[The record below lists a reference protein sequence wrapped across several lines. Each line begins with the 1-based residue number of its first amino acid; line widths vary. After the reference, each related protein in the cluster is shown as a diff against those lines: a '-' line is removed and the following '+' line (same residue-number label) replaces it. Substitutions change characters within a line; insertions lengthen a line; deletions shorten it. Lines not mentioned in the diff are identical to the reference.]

1 MVIASVVTV
10 TKITVTMVTKETNK
24 TITKRYFAHYFKLFI
39 SVFLLCNDVLIM
51 KEIILNKTLILFIYD
66 NRYYI

>member
-1 MVIASVVTV
+1 
-10 TKITVTMVTKETNK
+10 MVTKETNK

-66 NRYYI
+66 NRYYN